1 MTLKEFLEVR
11 AKDLS
16 FELQAVYADGC
27 SATNYIREG
36 EVVSAFLLETFENWE
51 VFLMWEAKGR
61 LIVSI
66 HELTT

>member
-11 AKDLS
+11 AGDLS
-16 FELQAVYADGC
+16 FELQAIYADGC

-36 EVVSAFLLETFENWE
+36 EVVSAFLLETFESWE
-51 VFLMWEAKGR
+51 VFLMWESEDR

-66 HELTT
+66 QEPTA